1 MKKDGEKQNC
11 FDASIDISKVIDLS
25 KITFTKKKRK
35 EPSDDKE
42 NIKKP
47 EDISKKEKKEE

>member
-35 EPSDDKE
+35 EPYDDKE